1 MNIPQSSVDAA
12 KIQALKKR
20 LEVVTHIPD
29 MEDYARELRE
39 DILVATIAM
48 AEKAVMAKLKIEEP
62 KLRELAEHNE
72 LLRLTESSSSASG
85 SLVELRKKLFN
96 ERYK

>member
-1 MNIPQSSVDAA
+1 MNIPQSSSSVDAA

-72 LLRLTESSSSASG
+72 LLRLAESSSSG
-85 SLVELRKKLFN
+85 SLVELRKKLFD